1 MTDPTTMITLSVA
14 ALSGLAMASL
24 AALKGWHGWLEYKR
38 LELGGRQ
45 AFGEQTPSPTSRIEL
60 ADLKERVRKLE
71 GIAAG
76 VDL

>member
-1 MTDPTTMITLSVA
+1 MTDPNIVTL
-14 ALSGLAMASL
+14 ALAGLAGLGIATL
-24 AALKGWHGWLEYKR
+24 AALKGWQGWLDIRR
-38 LELGGRQ
+38 LEIDGR
-45 AFGEQTPSPTSRIEL
+45 AGEHIAPSPTSRIEL

>member
-1 MTDPTTMITLSVA
+1 MSDLPNLI
-14 ALSGLAMASL
+14 ALSAAVLAGLGMASL
-24 AALKGWHGWLEYKR
+24 AALKGWHGWLELKR
-38 LELGGRQ
+38 LEIAGRQ
-45 AFGEQTPSPTSRIEL
+45 SGGEFPTSPTSRIEL

>member
-1 MTDPTTMITLSVA
+1 MSDPMTLIALSVTGLI
-14 ALSGLAMASL
+14 ALGMASL
-24 AALKGWHGWLEYKR
+24 AALKGWHGWLELKR
-38 LELGGRQ
+38 LEIGGRPMGSENM
-45 AFGEQTPSPTSRIEL
+45 ASPTARIEL

>member
-1 MTDPTTMITLSVA
+1 MTDPTTLMMAATTGLA
-14 ALSGLAMASL
+14 ALGMASL
-24 AALKGWHGWLEYKR
+24 AALKGWHSWLELKR
-38 LELGGRQ
+38 LEIAAR
-45 AFGEQTPSPTSRIEL
+45 ANGEGPVASPTNRIEL

>member
-1 MTDPTTMITLSVA
+1 MTEPTIVVTTAIA
-14 ALSGLAMASL
+14 GLAGLGIASL
-24 AALKGWHGWLEYKR
+24 AALHGWRGWLDLKR
-38 LELGGRQ
+38 LELSGR
-45 AFGEQTPSPTSRIEL
+45 GERVDYAPSPTSRIEL

>member
-1 MTDPTTMITLSVA
+1 MTDPTTMMMVVTAGLA
-14 ALSGLAMASL
+14 ALGMASL
-24 AALKGWHGWLEYKR
+24 AALKGWHGWLELKR
-38 LELGGRQ
+38 LEIAARANGDERV
-45 AFGEQTPSPTSRIEL
+45 ASPTNRIEL

>member
-1 MTDPTTMITLSVA
+1 MSDPTTLIALSLA
-14 ALSGLAMASL
+14 ALTGLGMASL
-24 AALKGWHGWLEYKR
+24 AALKGWHGWLELKR
-38 LELGGRQ
+38 LEIGGR
-45 AFGEQTPSPTSRIEL
+45 ASAGEFTPSPTSRIEL

>member
-1 MTDPTTMITLSVA
+1 MSELPNLIALSAAGLA
-14 ALSGLAMASL
+14 ALGMASM
-24 AALKGWHGWLEYKR
+24 AALKGWHGWLELKR
-38 LELGGRQ
+38 LEIAGRQ
-45 AFGEQTPSPTSRIEL
+45 SGSEFQASPTSRIEL

>member
-1 MTDPTTMITLSVA
+1 MTEPTTLMMLSAA
-14 ALSGLAMASL
+14 ALTALAMSSL
-24 AALKGWHGWLEYKR
+24 AVLKGWHGWLDLKR
-38 LELGGRQ
+38 LELAARTP
-45 AFGEQTPSPTSRIEL
+45 GEERVPSPTSRIEL

>member
-1 MTDPTTMITLSVA
+1 MTEPMIVMALAGA
-14 ALSGLAMASL
+14 ALAGLAMASL
-24 AALKGWHGWLEYKR
+24 ALLKGWRDWIDLKR
-38 LELGGRQ
+38 MEIAGRPSDP
-45 AFGEQTPSPTSRIEL
+45 AAPSPTSRIEL

>member
-1 MTDPTTMITLSVA
+1 MTEPMTLMMLTAA
-14 ALSGLAMASL
+14 ALAALAMASL
-24 AALKGWHGWLEYKR
+24 AALKGWHGWLELKR
-38 LELGGRQ
+38 LEIAAR
-45 AFGEQTPSPTSRIEL
+45 ANGEERVASPTNRIEL